1 MLQEELAEGLHMIDF
16 EQLKIENQTYNEKI
30 EERNEVI
37 KDYCVKMSLSFLLS
51 LFNCKQPLSF
61 AYYEFIFF
69 KGLAEVA
76 QENYGHRSN
85 ADARQRKAPVCS
97 GGEPTAQRTAQ

>member
-30 EERNEVI
+30 EERNEVTN
-37 KDYCVKMSLSFLLS
+37 DYCVKMSFSYFTKLTNLLTIAFIS
-51 LFNCKQPLSF
+51 YC
-61 AYYEFIFF
+61 EFIFF

-76 QENYGHRSN
+76 QENYWHRSN
-85 ADARQRKAPVCS
+85 VDTCQRKTSVCS
-97 GGEPTAQRTAQ
+97 GGEPTA